1 LTTEPDQ
8 LLPNP
13 DTIRVFQG
21 REEIRKVAFR
31 SCQEIQ
37 EQMDGCYDH
46 THPYV
51 LFADDESHKVIL
63 DLIGRE
69 IRLRYLTQV
78 TKHNLPY
85 CKKMID
91 DGMDVR
97 HLDGVK
103 GNFSIVD
110 RTYCVLYTIQAE
122 GQEPTQLLVTNSKS
136 FVEQQQHFFEILWR
150 TAIPAEKRIKELERE
165 QKIKNEFIEE
175 IADQLK
181 VRKVCD
187 DLVLSTTGE
196 LLIVSPSQEI
206 MESIIE
212 VTRKKSGVKVR
223 ILEPIDKLE
232 EMKKILKEDLPIE
245 IRYFLNSSSIRPNVT
260 ILLSEGTLS
269 LSIEIKENMKANF
282 YEMIKSATYTNSESI
297 VWTHT
302 SIFET
307 LWMQSK
313 IP

>member
-51 LFADDESHKVIL
+51 LFADD
-63 DLIGRE
+63 IGFNWE
-69 IRLRYLTQV
+69 

-269 LSIEIKENMKANF
+269 LSIEIKENMKGNF